1 MGKQRRLFADAHQE
15 AEMIADAITTGV
27 DFRKAAPTPAAAAVR
42 LRTVGEAS
50 ARCSAGSQIDVLSSL
65 FPVVRKLL
73 GDESFVM
80 LASEFVN
87 AGQAI
92 SAAPWLDEEF
102 PRFLRAFGRGAS
114 IEYLA
119 DIAELEKARAK
130 ATRFTG
136 ISSLSRLRLSSVLRH
151 PIDTMRFEFHPSI
164 SLIRSRFPVVTIW
177 ELNQADEECGLEHWG
192 AESALIAGCFRGAEV
207 WRLSPGGFA
216 FLGALL
222 GGATWAAAIEV
233 ASGCDRCFD
242 LSASSTLL
250 IDADIV
256 IGLRQ
261 RCWHEETEC
270 HSI

>member
-1 MGKQRRLFADAHQE
+1 MHADAGS
-15 AEMIADAITTGV
+15 TGIGFPRTV
-27 DFRKAAPTPAAAAVR
+27 LAPAAAAMR
-42 LRTVGEAS
+42 LKTVSEPS
-50 ARCSAGSQIDVLSSL
+50 ARCSLGSLAQVDVLSSL

-73 GDESFVM
+73 GKESFAA
-80 LASEFVN
+80 LAAQFVG

-92 SAAPWLDEEF
+92 SALPWLDEEF

-136 ISSLSRLRLSSVLRH
+136 TPFLSPSRLSSALRH
-151 PIDTMRFEFHPSI
+151 PIDTMRLEFHPSV

-177 ELNQADEECGLEHWG
+177 ELNQTDDECALEQWG
-192 AESALIAGCFRGAEV
+192 AESALVAGCFTRAAV

-233 ASGCDRCFD
+233 ASGSDGSFD
-242 LSASSTLL
+242 AGVSRRLL
-250 IDADIV
+250 TEAGIV
-256 IGLRQ
+256 IRLRQ
-261 RCWHEETEC
+261 RCWHHEADV